1 MSFEHLRPYLEADGH
16 LPQPDLH
23 RRLPTFGHDGP
34 GARSQQHPELWASKE
49 AYVLHRI
56 FGNGRAAGSWK
67 HHWERSNPSWLRA
80 EGVERAEFLGFLG
93 LGVNAMY
100 SSRSGGRRWVDPTPL
115 NTLMIDD
122 VGEMFPY
129 AFFLHLVRDG
139 RRVVRSMLSFR
150 ESIEREKGP
159 IPDNEMPPWTRDF
172 EAACESWAN
181 HVEIVARFED
191 ANPGRCLTIR
201 NEDLVTDPHAALSRM
216 LDFLDAAPDDGP
228 ADFLATPPHQLEL
241 RRRDRVAERDRLER
255 LDVRPAAD
263 LRQNRGPHSGRG
275 GIRDP
280 GRARGLGV
288 LGDGGVRDGPLNRL
302 TSELAPRSFSGK
314 R

>member
-1 MSFEHLRPYLEADGH
+1 MSFEHLRPYLEAEGICRSPIFIVGSPRSGTTALGH
-16 LPQPDLH
+16 ALN
-23 RRLPTFGHDGP
+23 
-34 GARSQQHPELWASKE
+34 QHPELWASKE

-122 VGEMFPY
+122 VGELFPY

-172 EAACESWAN
+172 EVACESWAN
-181 HVEIVARFED
+181 HVAIVARFED
-191 ANPGRCLTIR
+191 AHPGRCLTIR

-228 ADFLATPPHQLEL
+228 ADFLVTRRINSSFDDETGSPSETDWSGWTSDQRRTFARIAGPTLVAAGYGTREELE
-241 RRRDRVAERDRLER
+241 AW
-255 LDVRPAAD
+255 AS
-263 LRQNRGPHSGRG
+263 SGMMASET
-275 GIRDP
+275 
-280 GRARGLGV
+280 AR
-288 LGDGGVRDGPLNRL
+288 
-302 TSELAPRSFSGK
+302 
-314 R
+314 

>member
-1 MSFEHLRPYLEADGH
+1 MSFEHLRPYLEAEGICRNPIFIVGSPRSGTTALGH
-16 LPQPDLH
+16 ALN
-23 RRLPTFGHDGP
+23 
-34 GARSQQHPELWASKE
+34 QHPELWASKE

-181 HVEIVARFED
+181 HVAIVARFED

-228 ADFLATPPHQLEL
+228 ADFLATRRINSSFDDETGSPSETDWSGWTSDQRRTFARIAGPTLVAAGYGTRDELEAWASSGM
-241 RRRDRVAERDRLER
+241 VASET
-255 LDVRPAAD
+255 
-263 LRQNRGPHSGRG
+263 
-275 GIRDP
+275 
-280 GRARGLGV
+280 AR
-288 LGDGGVRDGPLNRL
+288 
-302 TSELAPRSFSGK
+302 
-314 R
+314 